1 MTRRD
6 KYRIVLGACLAAAG
20 LAMAPAF
27 AVDTP
32 KPTEDAAEKPDAP
45 AARGVADIMKDV
57 QEAGQSL
64 QGVLGSPNV
73 FLDADKRKEAGAKAI
88 PALKKMLG
96 YAGELRRSP
105 DAQGKMIAG
114 QMEGQFTTMLALF
127 GDEPTLKDLEKKA
140 QGADKKEATSAQT
153 SLLMTHWV
161 QANKD
166 AAAQEKL
173 LDEATK
179 LAAANT
185 EDQQLTQQLFALGQ
199 LGPATPDLANKIQD
213 VAGGMKNEMA
223 QQIQSQLEGSKKL
236 RSLES
241 KPLTIVGTRND
252 GTQFTTA
259 DWKGKVILVDFWATW
274 CGPCRAE
281 LPRVKK
287 AYADFHAKGLE
298 VLGVSCDN
306 SGDALSKFLEANP
319 DMPWPQLFDPKTAGW
334 HPLATQY
341 GISGIPTMFLID
353 KSGVV
358 RTVSAREKFEELI
371 PKMLEE
377 K

>member
-45 AARGVADIMKDV
+45 AARGIQEIMNDV
-57 QEAGQSL
+57 QEAGKPL
-64 QGVLGSPNV
+64 REVLSTPYV
-73 FLDADKRKEAGAKAI
+73 LLDPDKRKEAGPKAI

-96 YAGELRRSP
+96 YTAELRRSP
-105 DAQGKMIAG
+105 GDQGKMIAA
-114 QMEGQFTTMLALF
+114 QMEGQFTAILALF
-127 GDEPTLKDLEKKA
+127 GDEATLKDLEKKA
-140 QGADKKEATSAQT
+140 QGADKEAISAQT

-179 LAAANT
+179 LAAANA
-185 EDQQLTQQLFALGQ
+185 EDQQVTQQLFALGQ
-199 LGPATPDLANKIQD
+199 IGPATPDLANKIQD
-213 VAGGMKNEMA
+213 VAGGMKNETA
-223 QQIQSQLEGSKKL
+223 QQIQTQLEGSKKL

-241 KPLTIVGTRND
+241 KPLTIAGTRND

-306 SGDALSKFLEANP
+306 SGDALTKFLEANP

>member
-1 MTRRD
+1 MN
-6 KYRIVLGACLAAAG
+6 
-20 LAMAPAF
+20 
-27 AVDTP
+27 
-32 KPTEDAAEKPDAP
+32 
-45 AARGVADIMKDV
+45 DV
-57 QEAGQSL
+57 QEAGKPL
-64 QGVLGSPNV
+64 REVLSTPYV
-73 FLDADKRKEAGAKAI
+73 LLDPDKRREAGPKAI

-96 YAGELRRSP
+96 YAAELRRSP
-105 DAQGKMIAG
+105 GDQGKMIAA
-114 QMEGQFTTMLALF
+114 QMEGQFTAILALF

-140 QGADKKEATSAQT
+140 QGTDKKEATSAQA

-179 LAAANT
+179 LAAANA

-241 KPLTIVGTRND
+241 KPLTIAGTRND

-274 CGPCRAE
+274 CPPCRAE

-306 SGDALSKFLEANP
+306 SGDELTKFLEANP

-353 KSGVV
+353 KAGVV